1 MQVSMVPTGPPRQG
15 KKGFMVA
22 GALVASSSSTA
33 FLAASF
39 MAPPIAPIMLAILN
53 RIGRERKQ
61 GENAEAKRLHRD
73 SVIWGQ
79 KRQIITF
86 AILEFPSSAYKF
98 TGFFLSLFSFAQCF
112 ILATY

>member
-53 RIGRERKQ
+53 RKGSERKQ
-61 GENAEAKRLHRD
+61 GENASMDITIAVRETGNKLQYW
-73 SVIWGQ
+73 VIT
-79 KRQIITF
+79 ITV
-86 AILEFPSSAYKF
+86 
-98 TGFFLSLFSFAQCF
+98 
-112 ILATY
+112 

>member
-1 MQVSMVPTGPPRQG
+1 
-15 KKGFMVA
+15 
-22 GALVASSSSTA
+22 
-33 FLAASF
+33 
-39 MAPPIAPIMLAILN
+39 MLAILN
-53 RIGRERKQ
+53 RKGSERKQ

-98 TGFFLSLFSFAQCF
+98 TGFFLVCFPSLSVSYLLLISFCHYMLYAIEEDAIEEDACYSKGQR
-112 ILATY
+112 